1 MNHFQTMSSSKK
13 YVQVGDSLWN
23 SESAWLEVEWLTNY
37 KLKNGRL
44 NLNKKKFKNLIFI
57 TNT

>member
-13 YVQVGDSLWN
+13 YVQVGDLLWN
-23 SESAWLEVEWLTNY
+23 SESAWLEVEWLTNN

-44 NLNKKKFKNLIFI
+44 NLNKKSLKTLFS
-57 TNT
+57 